1 MQIFSFYLILI
12 FTTVFDT
19 PSNAQTQ
26 SVFLKTGWHIRPTT
40 PPKPPRKED
49 LGQNINPNGY
59 DLQLPNSAMNVL
71 VENKAVPDPFFK
83 DNEAKLQWLERT
95 DWIWENRFDVSKE
108 VLKLEKN
115 ELILRGIDTYADIY
129 LNDSLILKTDNAFL
143 EWRVEVKKYLKTK
156 ENVLKILFSNPIGIE
171 KKKNDDAPVDY
182 PDVYNTKRMFT
193 RKPQFHYGWDW
204 GPRFLTCGL
213 REVELLGWEGFKI
226 EETLIKQTHLDKDSA
241 ILKVNMTI
249 NSTLE
254 TTADVA
260 VTINGKSFN
269 HSVLLKK
276 GLNNIES
283 EVKVTNPIFW
293 WTHDRGT
300 PFLYDL
306 DVEVKYNKDGFYIG
320 NNAQNT
326 QNAQNTEG
334 AFIAKKTQRIGL
346 RTIELVTEKDVHGE
360 SFYFRLNGAPIFAK
374 GVNYI
379 PQHYFQELVT
389 REDNLKTVE
398 NALAANMNMIRVW
411 GGGIYETDDFYQAC
425 DEKGLLVW
433 QDFMYACAMYPG
445 DAAFLENAKL
455 EAIEQ
460 VKRLNKHPSIA
471 LWCGNNEINEAWH
484 NWGWQPRYNPDQKEI
499 IWKAYTDVFNG
510 ILPEAVRQFSNQ
522 TNYWESSPRFG
533 RYNNKSYTEGD
544 NHDWFVW
551 HDEKPFEHFEE
562 RVPRFMSEYG
572 FQSFPDWQTIE
583 SFSDST
589 DWTLESKVMTQHQK
603 HPKGNVLIK
612 KYTEKSFKTPKTFKD
627 FVYVSQL
634 VQAQGIRMAV
644 EAQRRA
650 KPYCMGTLY
659 WQLND
664 VWQSASWSSIDNF
677 GRWKALHYAV
687 RDAYAPVL
695 VSMKTEKDRAK
706 IHVVNDSLREIKG
719 QLQVES
725 FDFTGRMIFSDT
737 KNITV
742 RPDTSEEFYN
752 VGFEQLLNKIEK
764 KNNVY
769 LKLSFLENGQ
779 KVSESIRYLVQ
790 PKDLNLKKGEVFK
803 TVEKAE
809 NGFIFKLKS
818 PTLLKSV
825 YLSVNTEGVF
835 HNNYFD
841 LLPNVEYSILYKTKV
856 DLDAVLLGFEV
867 RSLVD
872 SY

>member
-1 MQIFSFYLILI
+1 MLFEQ
-12 FTTVFDT
+12 
-19 PSNAQTQ
+19 
-26 SVFLKTGWHIRPTT
+26 
-40 PPKPPRKED
+40 
-49 LGQNINPNGY
+49 
-59 DLQLPNSAMNVL
+59 
-71 VENKAVPDPFFK
+71 KAIPDPFYK
-83 DNEAKLQWLERT
+83 DNEAKLQWLEKT
-95 DWIWENRFDVSKE
+95 DWVWENRFDVSDD

-115 ELILRGIDTYADIY
+115 ELILRGVDTYADIY
-129 LNDSLILKTDNAFL
+129 LNDSLILKTDNAFR
-143 EWRVEVKKYLKTK
+143 EWRVEVKKSLKSK
-156 ENVLKILFSNPIGIE
+156 GNVLKIVFLNTLSID
-171 KKKNDDAPVDY
+171 KKKNDSAPVDY
-182 PDVYNTKRMFT
+182 PDVYNTHRMFT

-204 GPRFLTCGL
+204 GPRFVTCGL
-213 REVELLGWEGFKI
+213 KEVELLGWEGFKI
-226 EETLIKQTHLDKDSA
+226 EETWVKQTHLDKDSA
-241 ILKVNMTI
+241 VLTVNMTI

-254 TTADVA
+254 TTATVDVI
-260 VTINGKSFN
+260 INGKSFN
-269 HSVLLKK
+269 QSVLLKQ

-283 EVKVTNPIFW
+283 EVNITNPIFW

-306 DVEVKYNKDGFYIG
+306 DVEVKHNKDGFSIG
-320 NNAQNT
+320 NNAQN
-326 QNAQNTEG
+326 APNTEG
-334 AFIAKKTQRIGL
+334 PLYDKKTKRIGL

-360 SFYFRLNGAPIFAK
+360 SFYFRLNGAPLFAK
-374 GVNYI
+374 GANYI
-379 PQHYFQELVT
+379 PQHFFQERVT
-389 REDNLKTVE
+389 REDNIKTVE
-398 NALAANMNMIRVW
+398 NALAANMNMLRVW

-425 DEKGLLVW
+425 DEKGMLVW

-455 EAIEQ
+455 EAVEQ
-460 VKRLNKHPSIA
+460 VKRLNTHPCIA

-484 NWGWQPRYNPDQKEI
+484 NWGWQPRFNPDQKEI
-499 IWKAYTDVFNG
+499 IWKAYTDLFNN
-510 ILPEAVRQFSNQ
+510 ILPEAVKSYANQ

-572 FQSFPDWQTIE
+572 FQSFPDWETIE

-589 DWTLESKVMTQHQK
+589 DWTLESKVMLQHQK

-612 KYTEKSFKTPKTFKD
+612 KYTERSFKTPKTFKD

-664 VWQSASWSSIDNF
+664 VWQSASWSSIDYF
-677 GRWKALHYAV
+677 GCWKALHYAV

-695 VSMKTEKDRAK
+695 VSMKTEKDRVK

-725 FDFTGRMIFSDT
+725 YDFTGRMIFSDT

-769 LKLSFLENGQ
+769 VKLSFLENGQ

-790 PKDLNLKKGEVFK
+790 PKDLNLKKGEIFK
-803 TVEKAE
+803 TVEKAD

-818 PTLLKSV
+818 STLLKSV
-825 YLSVNTEGVF
+825 YLTSNTEGAF
-835 HNNYFD
+835 QDNYFD
-841 LLPNVEYSILYKTKV
+841 FLPNVEYSILYKTKAE
-856 DLDAVLLGFEV
+856 LDAVLLGFEV

>member
-1 MQIFSFYLILI
+1 MFMQTLSLYLILI
-12 FTTVFDT
+12 FSTVFDSQ
-19 PSNAQTQ
+19 SNAQTQ
-26 SVFLKTGWHIRPTT
+26 SVFLKNGWHIRPTT

-59 DLQLPNSAMNVL
+59 DTQLPNSVVNML
-71 VENKAVPDPFFK
+71 FEQKAIPDPFYK
-83 DNEAKLQWLERT
+83 DNEAKLQWLEKT
-95 DWIWENRFDVSKE
+95 DWVWETRFDVSDD

-115 ELILRGIDTYADIY
+115 ELILRGVDTYADIY
-129 LNDSLILKTDNAFL
+129 LNDSLILKTDNAFR
-143 EWRVEVKKYLKTK
+143 EWRVEVKKSLKSK
-156 ENVLKILFSNPIGIE
+156 GNVLKIVFLNTLSID
-171 KKKNDDAPVDY
+171 KKKNDTAPVDY
-182 PDVYNTKRMFT
+182 PDVYNTHRMFT

-204 GPRFLTCGL
+204 GPRFVTCGL
-213 REVELLGWEGFKI
+213 KEVELLGWEGFKI
-226 EETLIKQTHLDKDSA
+226 EETLINQAHLDKDSA
-241 ILKVNMTI
+241 ILKVNIVI

-260 VTINGKSFN
+260 VIINGKSFN
-269 HSVLLKK
+269 QNVLLKQ
-276 GLNNIES
+276 GFNNIES
-283 EVKVTNPIFW
+283 EVKITNPIFW

-306 DVEVKYNKDGFYIG
+306 DVIVKHTKDGFYIG
-320 NNAQNT
+320 NNAQN
-326 QNAQNTEG
+326 APNTEG
-334 AFIAKKTQRIGL
+334 PLSAKKTQRIGL
-346 RTIELVTEKDVHGE
+346 RTIELVTEKDAHGE

-374 GVNYI
+374 GANYI
-379 PQHYFQELVT
+379 PQHFFQERVT
-389 REDNLKTVE
+389 REDNIKTVE
-398 NALAANMNMIRVW
+398 NALAANMNMLRVW
-411 GGGIYETDDFYQAC
+411 GGGIYETDDFYNAC
-425 DEKGLLVW
+425 DEKGMLVW

-455 EAIEQ
+455 EAVEQ
-460 VKRLNKHPSIA
+460 VKRLNTHPCIA

-484 NWGWQPRYNPDQKEI
+484 NWGWQPRFNPDQKEI

-589 DWTLESKVMTQHQK
+589 DWALESKVMLQHQK
-603 HPKGNVLIK
+603 HPKGNVLIR
-612 KYTEKSFKTPKTFKD
+612 KYMEKSFKMPKTFKD

-634 VQAQGIRMAV
+634 TQAQGIRMAV

-695 VSMKTEKDRAK
+695 VSMKTEKDRVK
-706 IHVVNDSLREIKG
+706 INVVNDSLKEIKG

-725 FDFTGRMIFSDT
+725 YDFTGRMIFSDT

-752 VGFEQLLNKIEK
+752 VGFDQLLNKIEK

-769 LKLSFLENGQ
+769 VKLSFLENGQ

-790 PKDLNLKKGEVFK
+790 PKDLNLKKGEIFK

-809 NGFIFKLKS
+809 NGFVFKLKS

-825 YLSVNTEGVF
+825 YLTTNTEGVF
-835 HNNYFD
+835 VDNYFD
-841 LLPNVEYSILYKTKV
+841 LLPNVEYSVLYKTKV
-856 DLDAVLLGFEV
+856 GLDAVLLGFEV

>member
-1 MQIFSFYLILI
+1 M
-12 FTTVFDT
+12 FDSE
-19 PSNAQTQ
+19 SNAQTQ
-26 SVFLKTGWHIRPTT
+26 SVFLKNGWHIRPTT

-49 LGQNINPNGY
+49 LGQNINSNGY
-59 DLQLPNSAMNVL
+59 DTQLPNSVVNML
-71 VENKAVPDPFFK
+71 FEQKAIPDPFFK
-83 DNEAKLQWLERT
+83 DNEAKLQWIEKT
-95 DWIWENRFDVSKE
+95 DWVWENRFDVSDD
-108 VLKLEKN
+108 VLRLEKN
-115 ELILRGIDTYADIY
+115 ELILRGVDTYTDIY
-129 LNDSLILKTDNAFL
+129 LNDSLILKTDNAFR
-143 EWRVEVKKYLKTK
+143 EWRVEVKKLLKSK
-156 ENVLKILFSNPIGIE
+156 ENVLKIVFGNTINID
-171 KKKNDDAPVDY
+171 KKKNDAAPVDY
-182 PDVYNTKRMFT
+182 PDVYNTHRMFT

-204 GPRFLTCGL
+204 GPRFISCGL
-213 REVELLGWEGFKI
+213 KEVELLGWEGFKI
-226 EETLIKQTHLDKDSA
+226 EETWIKQTHLDKDSA
-241 ILKVNMTI
+241 ILKVNISI

-254 TTADVA
+254 TTAIVG

-269 HSVLLKK
+269 QNILLKQ
-276 GLNNIES
+276 GLNNIQS
-283 EVKVTNPIFW
+283 EVHITNPIFW

-306 DVEVKYNKDGFYIG
+306 DVDVKHTKDGFYIG
-320 NNAQNT
+320 NNTQNT
-326 QNAQNTEG
+326 VDAGNPASGGKG
-334 AFIAKKTQRIGL
+334 AYFDKKTKRIGL
-346 RTIELVTEKDVHGE
+346 RTIELVTEKDAHGE
-360 SFYFRLNGAPIFAK
+360 SFYFRLNGAPLFAK
-374 GVNYI
+374 GANYI
-379 PQHYFQELVT
+379 PQHFFQERVT
-389 REDNLKTVE
+389 RADNFKTVE
-398 NALAANMNMIRVW
+398 NALAANMNMLRVW

-425 DEKGLLVW
+425 DEKGMLVW

-455 EAIEQ
+455 EAVEQ
-460 VKRLNKHPSIA
+460 VKRLNTHPCIA

-484 NWGWQPRYNPDQKEI
+484 NWGWQPRFNPDQKEI
-499 IWKAYTDVFNG
+499 IWKAYMDLFNN
-510 ILPEAVRQFSNQ
+510 ILPEAVKSYANQ

-572 FQSFPDWQTIE
+572 FQSFPDWETIE

-589 DWTLESKVMTQHQK
+589 DWSLESKVMLQHQK

-612 KYTEKSFKTPKTFKD
+612 KYTERSFKTPKTFKD

-664 VWQSASWSSIDNF
+664 VWQSASWSSIDYF

-695 VSMKTEKDRAK
+695 VSMKTEKDRVR

-725 FDFTGRMIFSDT
+725 YDFTGRMIFSDT

-752 VGFEQLLNKIEK
+752 VGFDQLLNKIEK

-769 LKLSFLENGQ
+769 VKLSFLENGQ
-779 KVSESIRYLVQ
+779 KVTESIRYLVQ
-790 PKDLNLKKGEVFK
+790 PKDLNLKKGEIFK
-803 TVEKAE
+803 TVEKAD

-818 PTLLKSV
+818 STLLKSV
-825 YLSVNTEGVF
+825 YLTSNTEGAF
-835 HNNYFD
+835 QDNYFD
-841 LLPNVEYSILYKTKV
+841 LLSNVEYSILYKTKAE
-856 DLDAVLLGFEV
+856 LDAVLLGFEV